1 MKTSRLRIDAVL
13 FDLDGTLVDTLPDI
27 TWSLNQ
33 VLLEHRCP
41 VLTEETVRDYIGG
54 GTTAMIEAVAAQF
67 GIADAAMLHQRYVG
81 MYQDHLVQFSK
92 PFSGVLTM
100 LEGCRALQLPLAIV
114 TNKAEAMACQ
124 VADALLA
131 KTDFKAI
138 LGHCAGRPLKPQ
150 PEVAWE
156 AARRLSVEPRHC
168 LFVGDTEID
177 LLTARAAGMPSAM
190 VAWGYGATSAWQA
203 QAPDFH
209 CEQPAGLLH
218 ILKQHGG
225 AAQAFT
231 EHGDTVKSC

>member
-1 MKTSRLRIDAVL
+1 MKTPRLRIDAVL

-41 VLTEETVRDYIGG
+41 VLTEDAVRGYIGG

-67 GIADAAMLHQRYVG
+67 GIADAAMLHQRYVA

-92 PFSGVLTM
+92 PFKGVLAV

-114 TNKAEAMACQ
+114 TNKAEAMACR
-124 VADALLA
+124 VADALLPRTA
-131 KTDFKAI
+131 FKAV
-138 LGHCAGRPLKPQ
+138 LGHRAGRSLKPQ

-177 LLTARAAGMPSAM
+177 LQTARAAGMPSAM
-190 VAWGYGATSAWQA
+190 VAWGYGSWCAWEA
-203 QAPDFH
+203 QVPDFY

-218 ILKQHGG
+218 ILQQHRG